1 MHADLRELIER
12 ADPGTRQLIFDA
24 AGGVRSA
31 ALNTATM
38 RVGLGPVSAGE
49 LALSFWTCK
58 RTQSS
63 QFGAGSGAR
72 NSGDRAAS
80 PLHQRPRR

>member
-1 MHADLRELIER
+1 MCADLREPIER

-24 AGGVRSA
+24 AGGVRLA

-38 RVGLGPVSAGE
+38 RVGLGPVSADE
-49 LALSFWTCK
+49 LALSVWACK

-63 QFGAGSGAR
+63 QFGADDDDVVTPYSGAPSKDGR
-72 NSGDRAAS
+72 
-80 PLHQRPRR
+80 